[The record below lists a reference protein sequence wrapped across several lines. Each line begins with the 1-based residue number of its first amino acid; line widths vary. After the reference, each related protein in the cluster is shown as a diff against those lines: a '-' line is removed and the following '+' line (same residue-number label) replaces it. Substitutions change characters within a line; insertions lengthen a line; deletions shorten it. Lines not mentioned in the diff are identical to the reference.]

1 LTEVEED
8 AFMSFVSEV
17 RELTV
22 ERLEKAAS
30 VVVGSIEIGQL
41 MPGKMLR
48 SSLAGRLVEGGCFS
62 VDRGVLVS
70 LCAAT
75 EIVHTA
81 SLLHDDVVDNAMVRR
96 AGPALW
102 RTSSPS
108 GAILIG
114 DLLLCEAIEML
125 VGTEG
130 GSYLNRFISKVTE
143 VIEAETEQELLFRGK
158 QLDEDTCLRLARNKT
173 GPLFAFVASICG
185 GDDKRCSQ
193 SLEEAGYCI
202 GTAYQLADDCLDLA
216 GDEQAVGKTLGT
228 DSKRGKFTLPQGG
241 GEGVQIT
248 QGHVR
253 RLCGSALE
261 AVGEYGKARDS
272 LIQFFTCDFQPAVAG
287 HIDVCMEFAV

>member
-1 LTEVEED
+1 
-8 AFMSFVSEV
+8 MSFVSEV

-30 VVVGSIEIGQL
+30 VVVGSIEIGRL

-81 SLLHDDVVDNAMVRR
+81 SLLHDDVVDNALVRR

-114 DLLLCEAIEML
+114 DLLLCEAMKML
-125 VGTEG
+125 IGTEG
-130 GSYLNRFISKVTE
+130 SRYLDRFISKVTE

-185 GDDKRCSQ
+185 GDDKKYAEA
-193 SLEEAGYCI
+193 LEEAGYCI

-241 GEGVQIT
+241 VEGVQIT

-253 RLCGSALE
+253 RLCGLALE
-261 AVGEYGKARDS
+261 EVGEYGKSRDS
-272 LIQFFTCDFQPAVAG
+272 LIQFLTCDFQPAVGG
-287 HIDVCMEFAV
+287 HIDVCVEFAV